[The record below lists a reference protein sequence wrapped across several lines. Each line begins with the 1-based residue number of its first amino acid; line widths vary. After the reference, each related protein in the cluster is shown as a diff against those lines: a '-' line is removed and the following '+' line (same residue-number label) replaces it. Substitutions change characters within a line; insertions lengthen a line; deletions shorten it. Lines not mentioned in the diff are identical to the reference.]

1 MSVKQQDKQI
11 FTLSQVAG
19 SIRKTINER
28 YKRAYWIKAELN
40 KLNYYRHSGHCYPDL
55 VEKKDGRITAQL
67 RAILWKEDYRL
78 INNRFVEML
87 NEPLKDGIKILFYAR
102 ITYDPLYG
110 LSLRILDI
118 DPSFTLGDLEKEKQ
132 DCIRQLQSEG
142 LFLKN
147 KQLKLPLLPQR
158 MAIISVETSKGYADF
173 VRIIDGNP
181 WKYRFFHML
190 FPALLQGDKAVYS
203 IMNQLQ
209 NISRVKQHFDLVAII
224 RGGGGD
230 IGLSCYNKYLLA
242 KAVSQFPLPVLTG
255 IGHATN
261 ETVTEMVAFANEIT
275 PSKLAESLIQHF
287 HNFAV
292 NVNESAQSINNRAR
306 RGLEHANH
314 SLRNAVLMFRSNAS
328 GMLSINKSQLKE
340 HTRAIG
346 REAFVYGRQIK
357 NYVLKQEESRL
368 HTHAERIITDRK
380 NLMAGF
386 QTSLASAAPEQI
398 SKNRQEIILLKE
410 KVEQLKPENVLKRGY
425 SITRCKGKAIT
436 AKDQLKT
443 GNILQTE
450 LFDGSVTSEVIN
462 DITNN
467 S

>member
-1 MSVKQQDKQI
+1 MSNKQQDKQI
-11 FTLSQVAG
+11 FTLTQVAN
-19 SIRKTINER
+19 SIRKTIQER

-55 VEKKDGRITAQL
+55 VEKKDGKISAQL
-67 RAILWKEDYRL
+67 RAILWKDDYRL
-78 INNRFVEML
+78 INSRFVEVL

-102 ITYDPLYG
+102 ITFDPLYG

-132 DCIRQLQSEG
+132 DCIRQLHKEG
-142 LFLKN
+142 LFYKN
-147 KQLKLPLLPQR
+147 KQLKLPLLPKR
-158 MAIISVETSKGYADF
+158 IAIISVETSKGYADF
-173 VRIIDGNP
+173 IRIIEGNP
-181 WKYRFFHML
+181 WQYGFFHML

-203 IMNQLQ
+203 IISQLQ
-209 NISRVKQHFDLVAII
+209 NISRIKQHFDLVAII

-230 IGLSCYNKYLLA
+230 IGLSCYNKFLLA

-292 NVNESAQSINNRAR
+292 NINEAAQTINSKAKRE
-306 RGLEHANH
+306 LQYANQSFKDH
-314 SLRNAVLMFRSNAS
+314 VHMFRNNAS
-328 GMLSINKSQLKE
+328 GILTMHKSHLKE
-340 HTRAIG
+340 HTRALG

-357 NYVLKQEESRL
+357 NYVLKQEETRL
-368 HTHAERIITDRK
+368 LKLTKETIMAK
-380 NLMAGF
+380 NTLMSGC
-386 QTSLASAAPEQI
+386 QTSLSAAAPGQTAKE
-398 SKNRQEIILLKE
+398 RQEIIILNE

-425 SITRCKGKAIT
+425 SITRCRGKAIT
-436 AKDQLKT
+436 KKEQLKK
-443 GNILQTE
+443 GDILHTT
-450 LFDGSVTSEVIN
+450 LFDGSVISEVMPEN
-462 DITNN
+462 K
-467 S
+467 